1 MLYLFLALNGL
12 LAGAFA
18 IYLFLST
25 HRQPKIV
32 AGSLPVATNKTAKI
46 TNAVAKPVVAATPVA
61 APTNSP
67 VSAPV
72 SMTPTPAAKFF
83 GWQDIET
90 PEYLKY
96 IGNLRLVGCPE
107 DKIRQIIVSDI
118 SQLIDQG
125 FEHPM

>member
-1 MLYLFLALNGL
+1 MRERSLLYLFLALNGL

-32 AGSLPVATNKTAKI
+32 AGSLPVATNKTTKV

-61 APTNSP
+61 APTNAPAVP
-67 VSAPV
+67 VAV
-72 SMTPTPAAKFF
+72 TPTPAAKFF
-83 GWQDIET
+83 GWQDVET

-96 IGNLRLVGCPE
+96 IGNLRLVGCPD

-118 SQLIDQG
+118 NQLID
-125 FEHPM
+125 